1 MGSPGEGVDTMR
13 EVCVILASLFLLGVP
28 AAGLAQVASG
38 GVNAPEH
45 QGKPYLIVVS
55 FDGLRP
61 DYLGRVEP
69 PNFDRVAAAC
79 AVDARLIPV
88 FYPSTIPSQY
98 SFATRMYADRHGLV
112 DNRFYDPV
120 LEAMYAPG
128 ERSAVEDGRWY
139 GGEPIWVTAVR
150 QGMVAAS
157 YS

>member
-61 DYLGRVEP
+61 DYLGRVETP
-69 PNFDRVAAAC
+69 DFGRVAAAG
-79 AVDARLIPV
+79 AVAEGLVPV
-88 FYPSTIPSQY
+88 FPPKPFPNHY
-98 SFATRMYADRHGLV
+98 SIATGMYADRHGLV

-120 LEAMYAPG
+120 FEAMYAPG

-139 GGEPIWVTAVR
+139 GGEPIWVTAER
-150 QGMVAAS
+150 QGMVAAA
-157 YS
+157 YY